1 VSELEIST
9 VPFQAPVARTLIGA
23 ALADLGERYGGS
35 GDDTPID
42 PAQFDPPYGV
52 FLVAW
57 LDGSPVGCGG
67 WRSFADTTDL
77 AEIKRMYVTPGV
89 RGRGVATALLR
100 AVEESARQR
109 GRKRAILETGD
120 RQPEAIALYE
130 KAGYVRIEDFG
141 HYRGETGVRSFG
153 RDL

>member
-1 VSELEIST
+1 M
-9 VPFQAPVARTLIGA
+9 VPFQAPVARTLIVA

-42 PAQFDPPYGV
+42 PAQFDPPHGV

-77 AEIKRMYVTPGV
+77 AELKRMYVTPAA

-100 AVEESARQR
+100 AIEESARQQ
-109 GRKRAILETGD
+109 GRKRVILETGE

-130 KAGYVRIEDFG
+130 KAGYVWIENFG
-141 HYRGETGVRSFG
+141 HYKDEPGVRSFG